1 MLSWGSTQM
10 TVLTKIEGVA
20 SLDASLPLWLAPE
33 TNVRTPCG
41 PRRVENLRPG
51 DLIVTRRDG
60 LQPLRMIWK
69 RTIAASEIAADP
81 SLAPVAMK
89 PRAVGP
95 MMPQTELRLAG
106 SHKLLVPGYR
116 LEGLEDTDACL
127 VRARWSTPPT
137 TYGST
142 EQIAT
147 SRISTLCLTAIRFLR
162 PTAFRLKAFCPARH
176 RCAAWKTPCAKNL
189 GGFCPIW
196 VPTAPTIRCRC
207 IRSGITRCTYR
218 RRPTLAHLSLQA
230 RPWWRA
236 FSFAQA
242 IGRCG
247 GHDLG
252 AQARRRAGDGRRQ

>member
-127 VRARWSTPPT
+127 VRARELVNTTDDVWVDRTNRDITYFNLVFDCHQIFAANGLPVESFLPSPT
-137 TYGST
+137 SVCSL
-142 EQIAT
+142 EDAV
-147 SRISTLCLTAIRFLR
+147 REE
-162 PTAFRLKAFCPARH
+162 
-176 RCAAWKTPCAKNL
+176 L
-189 GGFCPIW
+189 GRVLP
-196 VPTAPTIRCRC
+196 
-207 IRSGITRCTYR
+207 
-218 RRPTLAHLSLQA
+218 
-230 RPWWRA
+230 
-236 FSFAQA
+236 
-242 IGRCG
+242 
-247 GHDLG
+247 DLG
-252 AQARRRAGDGRRQ
+252 ADGTDYPVPMYPVWDNEVHLSA

>member
-20 SLDASLPLWLAPE
+20 SLDASLPLGLAPE

-127 VRARWSTPPT
+127 VRARELVNTTDDVWVDRTNRDITYFNLVFDCHQIFAANGLPVESFLPSPT
-137 TYGST
+137 SV
-142 EQIAT
+142 
-147 SRISTLCLTAIRFLR
+147 C
-162 PTAFRLKAFCPARH
+162 
-176 RCAAWKTPCAKNL
+176 
-189 GGFCPIW
+189 
-196 VPTAPTIRCRC
+196 
-207 IRSGITRCTYR
+207 
-218 RRPTLAHLSLQA
+218 SLEDA
-230 RPWWRA
+230 VREELERVLP
-236 FSFAQA
+236 
-242 IGRCG
+242 
-247 GHDLG
+247 DLG
-252 AQARRRAGDGRRQ
+252 ADGTDYPAPMYPVWDNEVHLSA

>member
-20 SLDASLPLWLAPE
+20 SLDASLPLGLAPE

-89 PRAVGP
+89 PRAAGP

-106 SHKLLVPGYR
+106 SHNLLVPGYR

-127 VRARWSTPPT
+127 VRACELVNTTDDVWVDRTNRDITYFNLVFDCHQIFAANGLPVESFLPSPT
-137 TYGST
+137 SV
-142 EQIAT
+142 
-147 SRISTLCLTAIRFLR
+147 C
-162 PTAFRLKAFCPARH
+162 
-176 RCAAWKTPCAKNL
+176 
-189 GGFCPIW
+189 
-196 VPTAPTIRCRC
+196 
-207 IRSGITRCTYR
+207 
-218 RRPTLAHLSLQA
+218 SLEDA
-230 RPWWRA
+230 VREELERVLP
-236 FSFAQA
+236 
-242 IGRCG
+242 
-247 GHDLG
+247 DLG
-252 AQARRRAGDGRRQ
+252 ADGTDYPAPMYPVWDNEVHLSA

>member
-127 VRARWSTPPT
+127 VRARELVNTTDDVWVDRTNRDITYFNLVFDCHQIFAANGLPVESFLPSPT
-137 TYGST
+137 SVCSL
-142 EQIAT
+142 EDAV
-147 SRISTLCLTAIRFLR
+147 REE
-162 PTAFRLKAFCPARH
+162 
-176 RCAAWKTPCAKNL
+176 L
-189 GGFCPIW
+189 GRVLP
-196 VPTAPTIRCRC
+196 
-207 IRSGITRCTYR
+207 
-218 RRPTLAHLSLQA
+218 
-230 RPWWRA
+230 
-236 FSFAQA
+236 
-242 IGRCG
+242 
-247 GHDLG
+247 DLG
-252 AQARRRAGDGRRQ
+252 ADGTDYPAPMYPVWDNEVHLSA

>member
-1 MLSWGSTQM
+1 MAKINHGGGVLSWGSTQM

-20 SLDASLPLWLAPE
+20 SLDTSLALGLGPA

-106 SHKLLVPGYR
+106 SHRLLVPGYR

-127 VRARWSTPPT
+127 VRARALVNTTDDVWVDRTNRDVTYFNLVFDSHQVFAANGLPVESFLPSPT
-137 TYGST
+137 SV
-142 EQIAT
+142 
-147 SRISTLCLTAIRFLR
+147 C
-162 PTAFRLKAFCPARH
+162 
-176 RCAAWKTPCAKNL
+176 
-189 GGFCPIW
+189 
-196 VPTAPTIRCRC
+196 
-207 IRSGITRCTYR
+207 
-218 RRPTLAHLSLQA
+218 SLEDA
-230 RPWWRA
+230 VREELERA
-236 FSFAQA
+236 LP
-242 IGRCG
+242 
-247 GHDLG
+247 DLG
-252 AQARRRAGDGRRQ
+252 ADGTDYPAPVYPVWDHEVRLSA

>member
-20 SLDASLPLWLAPE
+20 SLDASLPLGLAPE

-127 VRARWSTPPT
+127 VRARALVNT
-137 TYGST
+137 TDDVWVDRTNRDITYFN
-142 EQIAT
+142 
-147 SRISTLCLTAIRFLR
+147 LVLTAIRFLR
-162 PTAFRLKAFCPARH
+162 PTAFVESFLPSPTSVCSLEDAVREE
-176 RCAAWKTPCAKNL
+176 L
-189 GGFCPIW
+189 GRVLP
-196 VPTAPTIRCRC
+196 
-207 IRSGITRCTYR
+207 
-218 RRPTLAHLSLQA
+218 
-230 RPWWRA
+230 
-236 FSFAQA
+236 
-242 IGRCG
+242 
-247 GHDLG
+247 DLG
-252 AQARRRAGDGRRQ
+252 ADGTDYPVPMYPVWDNEVHLSA